1 MTAPF
6 TVTTW
11 GPERSMRF
19 QAFSA
24 SEAYDLVLS
33 KAVSLAAGDGDGRS
47 GQRDQPR
54 RAEPV
59 GRPASRLV
67 VNVSLAPAFDRAAAS
82 ASQ

>member
-33 KAVSLAAGDGDGRS
+33 KAVYASLQVTVTDEAGKEISLEELSNLAGRLS
-47 GQRDQPR
+47 
-54 RAEPV
+54 E
-59 GRPASRLV
+59 
-67 VNVSLAPAFDRAAAS
+67 
-82 ASQ
+82 

>member
-33 KAVSLAAGDGDGRS
+33 KAVYASLEVRVTDEAGKEISLEELSNLAGRLS
-47 GQRDQPR
+47 
-54 RAEPV
+54 E
-59 GRPASRLV
+59 
-67 VNVSLAPAFDRAAAS
+67 
-82 ASQ
+82 

>member
-33 KAVSLAAGDGDGRS
+33 KAVYASLQVTVTDEAGK
-47 GQRDQPR
+47 
-54 RAEPV
+54 ET
-59 GRPASRLV
+59 ASKSLV
-67 VNVSLAPAFDRAAAS
+67 CPSSRHQLLS
-82 ASQ
+82 